1 MTRGR
6 FAPSPTGRMHLGNVF
21 CALLS
26 WLSAKS
32 KGGEWVLRIED
43 LDPQRSR
50 REYALQLMDDLQ
62 WLGLPWDGEPVW
74 QSQRGHIYEEYL
86 HRLTEM
92 GLTYPC
98 FCTRADIMATQ
109 APHETDGRV
118 VYKGTCRPKDVISD
132 AENDVADTACRV
144 PTASE
149 EDNSFNVQ
157 RPTLTPQT
165 VPLRQGANEVFRE
178 MTECHFV
185 PHEGSTIQCDAGPVR
200 ERSGG
205 GGLTAHHSPLT
216 APLATT
222 RLIVPDCTIP
232 FTDGHYGRHDINL
245 AEHCGDY
252 IIRRKDGA
260 WAYQLAVV
268 VDDALMGVTEIV
280 RGRDLLLSSPQQIH
294 LRNLLFQST
303 DDRVQSTGNR
313 VQSTDDRV
321 QMTEY
326 RVQSTENRV
335 QMTDGLLKRKTITD
349 AARSVPTATSP
360 IPHLSPSETGGVP
373 RSGEGVDS
381 SLNVNSST
389 IIADTACRVPTA
401 TSLNVYPSFT
411 TQAVPLQGDERSGG
425 GRFTAH
431 PSSLTAHPSPLTV
444 NFLHHPLLCNA
455 EGQRLCKR
463 DKSMDL
469 GYLRDKGT
477 SPQEIIGLLAH
488 LAGLTDTPAPISPQ
502 ELIPLFSWDKVP
514 TEDILLDHRITL

>member
-43 LDPQRSR
+43 LDPQRSKKD
-50 REYALQLMDDLQ
+50 YALQLMDDLQ
-62 WLGLPWDGEPVW
+62 WLDLPWDGEPVW
-74 QSQRGHIYEEYL
+74 QSQRGEIYEEYL
-86 HRLTEM
+86 QRLTDM

-98 FCTRADIMATQ
+98 YCTRADIMATQ

-118 VYKGTCRPKDVISD
+118 VYKGTCRPNTPSPS
-132 AENDVADTACRV
+132 TA
-144 PTASE
+144 
-149 EDNSFNVQ
+149 
-157 RPTLTPQT
+157 QT
-165 VPLRQGANEVFRE
+165 VPLRQG
-178 MTECHFV
+178 
-185 PHEGSTIQCDAGPVR
+185 D

-205 GGLTAHHSPLT
+205 GGLQPVHSSPLT
-216 APLATT
+216 VNCSPLTATT

-232 FTDGHYGRHDINL
+232 FTDGHYGKHDINL

-303 DDRVQSTGNR
+303 DDRVQ
-313 VQSTDDRV
+313 
-321 QMTEY
+321 
-326 RVQSTENRV
+326 
-335 QMTDGLLKRKTITD
+335 MTDGLLKRKTITD
-349 AARSVPTATSP
+349 AARSVPTATS
-360 IPHLSPSETGGVP
+360 
-373 RSGEGVDS
+373 
-381 SLNVNSST
+381 
-389 IIADTACRVPTA
+389 
-401 TSLNVYPSFT
+401 FT
-411 TQAVPLQGDERSGG
+411 PQTVPLRQGDERSGG
-425 GRFTAH
+425 GG
-431 PSSLTAHPSPLTV
+431 LTAHRSPLTV
-444 NFLHHPLLCNA
+444 DFFHHPLLCNA

-469 GYLRDKGT
+469 GYLRGT
-477 SPQEIIGLLAH
+477 GITPQEIIGKLAY
-488 LAGLTDTPAPISPQ
+488 LAGLTDTTTPITPS
-502 ELIPLFSWDKVP
+502 ELLPLFSWKKVP
-514 TEDILLDHRITL
+514 TEDIILK